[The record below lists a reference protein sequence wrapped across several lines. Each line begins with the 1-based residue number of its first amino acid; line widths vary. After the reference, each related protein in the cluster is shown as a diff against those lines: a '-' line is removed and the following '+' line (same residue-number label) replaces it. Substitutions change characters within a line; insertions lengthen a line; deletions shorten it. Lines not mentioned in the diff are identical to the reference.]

1 MNLRMSCA
9 LSIVVTAVTVAAC
22 SGPRPSAQEGNS
34 GTASAG
40 AGQNVAAQNVPALDK
55 TGWTDTVYE
64 KLTGI
69 IAGSAGQG
77 KTVVFDFDNTTQA
90 RDISEAMLAQAQKA
104 DVINPKTLSPAM
116 FPPFTTADGKQMAIS
131 AGIYDYYEALLDS
144 GGDADPFREY
154 SSLPMPASVFSGRTV
169 GDFVAQT
176 SAVYDGGSGAEDL
189 KSGDQSKILSAGRPF
204 IYPQMADLYGNLRSH
219 GYDVWVV
226 SAGIGWAV
234 RWMVA
239 NALNPAIV
247 AKYGKDAALPLDH
260 VVAVTTLMKD
270 RSTGKLVSDY
280 QLTHQNPDAAYINL
294 EPARIA
300 QLEILAL
307 PDGLTSWR
315 GGKSG
320 AIDNIITRGELF
332 MAAGD
337 SFGDVEMLNRAPN
350 RLVVSRMN
358 KPDLAAGFAGEIA
371 KAPDATWMLQPAIN
385 SAPVGFLP
393 SKCEIATKTAS
404 DTEGTAKADKSLGAL
419 EPTGR
424 LGSFVDC

>member
-1 MNLRMSCA
+1 MNRRMSCA

-22 SGPRPSAQEGNS
+22 SGPRPSVQGDNL
-34 GTASAG
+34 GTTSAG
-40 AGQNVAAQNVPALDK
+40 ATQSVAAQNIPALDK
-55 TGWTDTVYE
+55 SGWTDTVYE

-90 RDISEAMLAQAQKA
+90 RDVSEAMLAQAQKTNLI
-104 DVINPKTLSPAM
+104 DPKALSPAM

-154 SSLPMPASVFSGRTV
+154 SSLPMPATVFNGRTV

-176 SAVYDGGSGAEDL
+176 AAVYDGGSGAEDL
-189 KSGDQSKILSAGRPF
+189 KSGSQSKILSAGRPF

-247 AKYGKDAALPLDH
+247 AKYGKNAALPLDH
-260 VVAVTTLMKD
+260 VIAVTTLMKD

-280 QLTHQNPDAAYINL
+280 QLTHQTPDAAYINL

-358 KPDLAAGFAGEIA
+358 KPDLAAGFAAEIA
-371 KAPDATWMLQPAIN
+371 KAPDATWMLQPTIN

-393 SKCEIATKTAS
+393 SKCEMATKTAS
-404 DTEGTAKADKSLGAL
+404 DTDGTAKTDKSLGAL
-419 EPTGR
+419 EPTGL